1 MTKRNIV
8 SEKLAIEPS
17 RKRKRP
23 ELFRNILATLTEFG
37 YRGEQVRKG
46 NCHYWLY
53 FFGGVPFFYARGW
66 AVYIDFAH
74 AELKDVLSTVKG
86 IVPPA
91 GATIQSKFEHF
102 HFRRAILKK
111 DNSIHTEY
119 EAWRFEFID
128 QAAFE
133 AFLNICNQFVKGGLE
148 SAKEAAATYQL
159 KVLPNTTKSII
170 SESRVGQQKFKKGLL
185 KYWKTCAVTGCTVS
199 SILKASHIKA
209 WAISSPIERLD
220 PFNGLLLN
228 PNLDALFDSG
238 LITFDDDGL
247 LIISPVLSHQ
257 DIASLGLTVG
267 MKLRKVNGAHK
278 SYLMHHRENIFRKE
292 A

>member
-1 MTKRNIV
+1 M
-8 SEKLAIEPS
+8 
-17 RKRKRP
+17 
-23 ELFRNILATLTEFG
+23 
-37 YRGEQVRKG
+37 
-46 NCHYWLY
+46 
-53 FFGGVPFFYARGW
+53 
-66 AVYIDFAH
+66 
-74 AELKDVLSTVKG
+74 
-86 IVPPA
+86 
-91 GATIQSKFEHF
+91 
-102 HFRRAILKK
+102 
-111 DNSIHTEY
+111 
-119 EAWRFEFID
+119 
-128 QAAFE
+128 
-133 AFLNICNQFVKGGLE
+133 
-148 SAKEAAATYQL
+148 
-159 KVLPNTTKSII
+159 
-170 SESRVGQQKFKKGLL
+170 
-185 KYWKTCAVTGCTVS
+185 TGCTVS